1 MKKTSRWV
9 LAFVIVLLIG
19 GGLGFAGARLTQQ
32 ATPPTSEGYTIVVGP
47 TRHKTV
53 KYTDRSGGTYSFS
66 NPKGELCVII
76 RRKNTYALY
85 QLTTN

>member
-1 MKKTSRWV
+1 LKIE
-9 LAFVIVLLIG
+9 A
-19 GGLGFAGARLTQQ
+19 
-32 ATPPTSEGYTIVVGP
+32 
-47 TRHKTV
+47 V
-53 KYTDRSGGTYSFS
+53 KYADRSGGTYSFS